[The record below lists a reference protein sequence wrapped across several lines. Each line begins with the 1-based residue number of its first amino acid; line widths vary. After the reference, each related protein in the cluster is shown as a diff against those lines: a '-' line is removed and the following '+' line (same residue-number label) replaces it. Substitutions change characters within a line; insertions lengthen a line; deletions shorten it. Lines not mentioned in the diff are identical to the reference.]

1 MTSQTILAELQRA
14 VPHFHID
21 PEWLEDN
28 LTYPAINDFARYICS
43 EAAVCSEAGIPRDD
57 LHRAVTFLEEAL
69 RSGDAGVRD
78 LVLEC
83 LETLRA
89 CDSIWLVREHFGPE
103 TQGLWAAF
111 QRD

>member
-1 MTSQTILAELQRA
+1 MTSQTILAQLQRA

-21 PEWLEDN
+21 PEWLDDN

-43 EAAVCSEAGIPRDD
+43 EAAVCSVAAISREE
-57 LHRAVTFLEEAL
+57 LHRAVKFLEEAL
-69 RSGDAGVRD
+69 RTGDAGVRD

-89 CDSIWLVREHFGPE
+89 CDSIGLVTEYFGPE
-103 TQGLWAAF
+103 TQDLWAAF
-111 QRD
+111 PP

>member
-1 MTSQTILAELQRA
+1 MTALTILAQLQEA

-43 EAAVCSEAGIPRDD
+43 EAAVSSTAGSPRDD
-57 LHRAVTFLEEAL
+57 LRRAVTFLEEAL
-69 RSGDAGVRD
+69 RRGDAGVRD

-83 LETLRA
+83 LETLRV
-89 CDSIWLVREHFGPE
+89 CDSMGLVSEYFGPK
-103 TQGLWAAF
+103 TQDLWATLPS
-111 QRD
+111 